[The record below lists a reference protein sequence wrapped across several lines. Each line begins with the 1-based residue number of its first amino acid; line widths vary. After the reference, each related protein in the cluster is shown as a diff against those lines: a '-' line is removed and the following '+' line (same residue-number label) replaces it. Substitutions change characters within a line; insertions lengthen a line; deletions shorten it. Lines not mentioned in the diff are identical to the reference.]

1 MKLIYAFLFALL
13 SLTSWSQTTESQL
26 SKSYS
31 KEEIAQFKA
40 TNILPLYEYALTHAC
55 YLIDAPQGKDVS
67 TFPTIQ
73 LSSNPDVPLVIS
85 KEPIVFTDFGLKILD
100 KTQYF
105 LVINTNKILVVKSK
119 NILSL
124 EMQNQKKWN

>member
-1 MKLIYAFLFALL
+1 MKLFYTLFFALL
-13 SLTSWSQTTESQL
+13 SLSSWSQTVETQL

-31 KEEIAQFKA
+31 KEEIAQIKES
-40 TNILPLYEYALTHAC
+40 NSLPLFEFALTQAC
-55 YLIDAPQGKDVS
+55 YLIDTPQGKDVS
-67 TFPTIQ
+67 NFPTIQ

-100 KTQYF
+100 RTQYF
-105 LVINTNKILVVKSK
+105 LVANTNKILVVKSK

-124 EMQNQKKWN
+124 EMQTQQK

>member
-1 MKLIYAFLFALL
+1 MKLFYTLFFALL
-13 SLTSWSQTTESQL
+13 SLSSWSQTVETQL

-31 KEEIAQFKA
+31 KEEIAQIKES
-40 TNILPLYEYALTHAC
+40 NSLPLFEFALTHAC
-55 YLIDAPQGKDVS
+55 YLIDTPQGKDVS
-67 TFPTIQ
+67 NFPTIQ

-100 KTQYF
+100 RTQYF
-105 LVINTNKILVVKSK
+105 LVANTNKILVVKSK

-124 EMQNQKKWN
+124 EMQTQQK

>member
-1 MKLIYAFLFALL
+1 MKLFYTLFFTLL
-13 SLTSWSQTTESQL
+13 SLSSWSQTVETQL

-31 KEEIAQFKA
+31 KEEIAQIKES
-40 TNILPLYEYALTHAC
+40 NSLPLFEFALTHAC
-55 YLIDAPQGKDVS
+55 YLIDTPQGKDVS
-67 TFPTIQ
+67 NFPTIQ

-100 KTQYF
+100 RTQYF
-105 LVINTNKILVVKSK
+105 LVANTNKILVVKSK

-124 EMQNQKKWN
+124 EMQNQKK